1 MIVRQIISLLI
12 VLLIS
17 FNSFSQNKEF
27 DSILVESYLNI
38 DSGLTYSKNK
48 LESLRLETYS
58 LRDTFLISRSELL
71 LGLAYKRLGKLDS
84 AALFITSSEQ
94 FGLAIRDTTRIF
106 SAKTNLMNLYGFNL
120 ENPEEALKIGNQ
132 IYSKYYPSVSKR
144 QKAQFDNALAAIY
157 IKLDNNEKAVE
168 AFNRGLSY
176 AYEIN
181 DSIELQNLNQKL
193 ADVALKTED
202 YKSALSA
209 ANQAIKYGIND
220 CEGTL
225 YSLMLKARILS
236 KQKDTKALIKVISEI
251 HDKKSC
257 PQFEDDLLD
266 LHYQLYEA
274 YRNINVSD
282 SALKYAILYQT
293 EFQEQVNQ
301 DAQNSILKYR
311 ELYEAE
317 KKEKEIE
324 KLTYDTELS
333 NKQRLIYQIV
343 ALLSVIIGIA
353 IAIILFINYKRQRT
367 QVEKLEQEKEV
378 NSLQTMLFAQEEER
392 QRIARDLHDS
402 IGALLS
408 AAKLHITNIEHEIQK
423 LTDLDFLKN
432 TENIIDHASKE
443 VRRVAHDMMPG
454 VLMKLGLEDGL
465 EDFFDKIR
473 GAHNFTVNFV
483 CDEFPHRLSNKEEIM
498 IYRMVQEMV
507 NNTIKHSNASEIKV
521 MIKYNA
527 PQITLIYKDDGVG
540 FEANKLDDKSNIGL
554 SGIKSRASF
563 IHADL
568 KLESSPNH
576 GVSYTISFTPENDN

>member
-1 MIVRQIISLLI
+1 M
-12 VLLIS
+12 LIS
-17 FNSFSQNKEF
+17 IQCNSQNNEFNS
-27 DSILVESYLNI
+27 ILTESYLNL
-38 DSGLTYSKNK
+38 DSGLSYSKNK
-48 LESLRLETYS
+48 LESLKIEAYS
-58 LRDTFLISRSELL
+58 LRDTSLMSRSEML
-71 LGLAYKRLGKLDS
+71 LGLAYKRLGELDS
-84 AALFITSSEQ
+84 SALHLNLSEIYAIATQDSNKIFTS
-94 FGLAIRDTTRIF
+94 
-106 SAKTNLMNLYGFNL
+106 KTNLMNLYGFNM
-120 ENPEEALKIGNQ
+120 ENPGEALIIGKL
-132 IYSKYYPSVSKR
+132 IYSDFYQSQSFRK
-144 QKAQFDNALAAIY
+144 KALFDNALAALY
-157 IKLDNNEKAVE
+157 IKLEDFESALE
-168 AFNRGLSY
+168 AINRGINC
-176 AYEIN
+176 AFEAN

-193 ADVALKTED
+193 ADVALKTGD
-202 YKSALSA
+202 YTSALSA
-209 ANQAIKYGIND
+209 ASQAIKYGYND
-220 CEGTL
+220 CEGIL
-225 YSLMLKARILS
+225 YSLLLKARILS
-236 KQKDTKALIKVISEI
+236 KQKDTKALKKVISEI

-257 PQFEDDLLD
+257 PQFEDDFLD
-266 LHYQLYEA
+266 LHYQLYEV
-274 YRNINVSD
+274 YRNINASD

-293 EFQEQVNQ
+293 EFQEQVNENTQ
-301 DAQNSILKYR
+301 DAILKYR

-353 IAIILFINYKRQRT
+353 IAVILFINYKRQRT